1 MRKLLILLVISI
13 MFISSN
19 LMAQNTIDSTEI
31 TSSVPELKQFHDVIY
46 VIWHEA
52 YPSKDIA
59 ALKGMVEKIQADME
73 KINNA
78 PLPGILKDKEAKWKD
93 GLKVLNASAEN
104 YYSAAKGTDD
114 QVMLDAAEKLHADYE
129 FMVRVLR
136 PVSKEVDEYHKDL
149 YVIFHKF
156 YPSKD
161 YKSIAPMM
169 DGMVAKAEACLNAK
183 LPKKLEGKTELF
195 QNTVKELVAKT
206 VALKEALKTNDG
218 AAIDKAVDVMH
229 SKYQDV
235 EKIFE

>member
-1 MRKLLILLVISI
+1 MKKLFVLLFVSM
-13 MFISSN
+13 MFIAGSI
-19 LMAQNTIDSTEI
+19 MAQNNIDSTEI
-31 TSSVPELKQFHDVIY
+31 TSRVPELVQFHDVIY

-59 ALKGMVEKIQADME
+59 GLKGMVDKIKADME
-73 KINNA
+73 KINGA
-78 PLPGILKDKEAKWKD
+78 QLPGILKDKEGKWKE

-104 YYSAAKGTDD
+104 YYTAAKGSDD

-129 FMVRVLR
+129 AMVRILR

-149 YVIFHKF
+149 YVIFHKY
-156 YPSKD
+156 YPVKD
-161 YKSIAPMM
+161 YKSIIPMM
-169 DGMVAKAEACLNAK
+169 DGMIAKAEACMNAK
-183 LPKKLEGKTELF
+183 LPKRLEAKTDVF
-195 QNTVKELVAKT
+195 QKTVKELVEKT
-206 VALKEALKTNDG
+206 MALKETLKSNDG